1 MEQLSGL
8 ATARALPGLPHTG
21 EPHGFSRPRRP
32 TQPSSWLSRA
42 ATVALGFDRS
52 TKVPR
57 RLSCKVPCRHPRVVE
72 ESTSQIVI
80 GANSRGAVRFSSCVH
95 GWLAWWRAWPF
106 SSLQR
111 WLCAGN
117 RSREGTKLSS
127 TSTTSGLT
135 GGMTTPLPLL
145 LSRLSVF
152 LSPSWR
158 PGPSLVDRSGV
169 QPQQSPRQ
177 RSCMPAT
184 RRCRWTQIS
193 LSWRCV

>member
-57 RLSCKVPCRHPRVVE
+57 RLSCKVPCRHPRAVE

-127 TSTTSGLT
+127 TSTTRWIDWWHDHPLT
-135 GGMTTPLPLL
+135 AALVSLVRLSIALLAARPVTGRPVWCAASAVSSATQLHAGHETLPLDTNL
-145 LSRLSVF
+145 
-152 LSPSWR
+152 
-158 PGPSLVDRSGV
+158 
-169 QPQQSPRQ
+169 
-177 RSCMPAT
+177 T
-184 RRCRWTQIS
+184 
-193 LSWRCV
+193 